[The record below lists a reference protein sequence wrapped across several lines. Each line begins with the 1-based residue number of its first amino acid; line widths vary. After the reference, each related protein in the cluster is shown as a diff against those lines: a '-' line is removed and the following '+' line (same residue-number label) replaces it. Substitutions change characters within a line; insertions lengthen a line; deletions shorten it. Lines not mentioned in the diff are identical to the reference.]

1 MEPKY
6 LLPNKIRWIGFL
18 LLFVVLSIIL
28 IKVIFNVGYDFLKV
42 NVFALVTEN
51 FFGMEFFKVQK
62 QNLIYPL
69 ILIMSILGVTFLATS
84 KEKIEKNQYSG
95 IRADSIMLTY
105 HIILGILVFSF
116 IFIYEFALLY
126 LIILFLFVPQLIY
139 FIIFQ
144 IKRKKFDKTD
154 NQ

>member
-1 MEPKY
+1 MESKY
-6 LLPNKIRWIGFL
+6 LLPNKIRWIGYL
-18 LLFVVLSIIL
+18 LLFVVLSIFL
-28 IKVIFNVGYDFLKV
+28 IKVIFNVDYEFLKV
-42 NVFALVTEN
+42 NVFALVSGN
-51 FFGMEFFKVQK
+51 FFGMEYFKVQK
-62 QNLIYPL
+62 QNLIYPI

-84 KEKIEKNQYSG
+84 KEKIEKNQYSE

-105 HIILGILVFSF
+105 HIVLGILVFSF
-116 IFIYEFALLY
+116 LFIYEFALLY

-154 NQ
+154 R